1 MEWRGIF
8 FLHPSV
14 QENTLEKRELFC
26 QENSRN
32 CIKIAKKPANFA
44 GFCSWYLNTTG
55 NMEPLKG
62 NDTRMVQWFIAPTIC
77 IAHRVALRDKVRWFV
92 QCNLGNSG
100 GDVSCPNVTASDCS
114 RMCGEVHLIFCR
126 TSTHDPLWC

>member
-8 FLHPSV
+8 FLHPIV

-55 NMEPLKG
+55 NMVDDNGLEPL
-62 NDTRMVQWFIAPTIC
+62 T
-77 IAHRVALRDKVRWFV
+77 L
-92 QCNLGNSG
+92 
-100 GDVSCPNVTASDCS
+100 
-114 RMCGEVHLIFCR
+114 R
-126 TSTHDPLWC
+126 TSTFMLKRSRLVCAAEDPRRGSHRPPHQRSKPALQPITQRANSTFHCINIRVRIPSSSLNVRMS